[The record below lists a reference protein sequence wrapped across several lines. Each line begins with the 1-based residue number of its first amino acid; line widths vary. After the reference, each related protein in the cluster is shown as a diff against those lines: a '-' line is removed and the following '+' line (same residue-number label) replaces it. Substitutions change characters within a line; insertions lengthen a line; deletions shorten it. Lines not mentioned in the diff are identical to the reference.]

1 MKPPGGEGLY
11 RLVEPGSDTIAYG
24 VLNDV
29 FVVSNDPGRAQQVA
43 TAEPQQ
49 VEGAEGAMVFNVN
62 AEALA
67 DSVLSQLGGLEAVG
81 GQLFT
86 GPLGNFSGSVES
98 STDGLR
104 GSLTLGID

>member
-1 MKPPGGEGLY
+1 M
-11 RLVEPGSDTIAYG
+11 
-24 VLNDV
+24 
-29 FVVSNDPGRAQQVA
+29 
-43 TAEPQQ
+43 
-49 VEGAEGAMVFNVN
+49 FNVN

-86 GPLGNFSGSVES
+86 GPLGDFTGSVES
-98 STDGLR
+98 STDGMR